1 MYCEIQILEI
11 INHFKDSVNHLQN
24 LSESVQRIS
33 QLSTTQSQNHLP
45 VTFDL
50 TKLSQ

>member
-11 INHFKDSVNHLQN
+11 INNFKDSVNHLQN
-24 LSESVQRIS
+24 LSESV

-50 TKLSQ
+50 RKLSQ